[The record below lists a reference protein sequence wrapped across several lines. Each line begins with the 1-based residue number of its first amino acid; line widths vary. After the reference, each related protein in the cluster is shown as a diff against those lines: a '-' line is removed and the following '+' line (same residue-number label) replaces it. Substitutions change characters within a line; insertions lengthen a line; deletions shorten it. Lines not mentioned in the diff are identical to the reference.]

1 MLQSPTIF
9 KQTVE
14 GSKAGF
20 DSLVSLVQT
29 EANTFKQNRLLA
41 AQQAQK
47 AAEMGAK
54 FQYDVAMEQTKAQIQ
69 ASAPPSRAAIFQQEM
84 QHSTKLN
91 EMLAANP
98 NAATRLG
105 VRRFDSRWVEGPNG
119 TGTMITYIMGADGV
133 PKPVDVNQ
141 YQSAFKLYSDAEEA
155 LKTINAVSSAGL
167 PNAGFDG
174 FLGRAE
180 LEPII
185 RDLSNPNMTIVGRAL
200 MEYEAISGRIPSVAN
215 VQSQTRPATDT
226 EIRFAGEVSAARGAV
241 PNLYSLAMPYL
252 SASRGALPMLTP
264 QDIENRPIGY
274 LVQQVTSRLNL
285 LKQQGDKVQKDQELA
300 AEFLAL
306 NQLSEKL
313 NELVSKYP
321 AVRNSRGG
329 DPNKLYLNPKWNGSD
344 PADIFV
350 TETQR
355 GALNATPLSAMP
367 GTDRNFLTT
376 SSFLVNGLSQ

>member
-1 MLQSPTIF
+1 
-9 KQTVE
+9 
-14 GSKAGF
+14 
-20 DSLVSLVQT
+20 
-29 EANTFKQNRLLA
+29 
-41 AQQAQK
+41 
-47 AAEMGAK
+47 
-54 FQYDVAMEQTKAQIQ
+54 
-69 ASAPPSRAAIFQQEM
+69 
-84 QHSTKLN
+84 
-91 EMLAANP
+91 
-98 NAATRLG
+98 
-105 VRRFDSRWVEGPNG
+105 
-119 TGTMITYIMGADGV
+119 V
-133 PKPVDVNQ
+133 PKRVDVNQ

-241 PNLYSLAMPYL
+241 PNLYSLAMPFL

-274 LVQQVTSRLNL
+274 ILQQVTSRLNL
-285 LKQQGDKVQKDQELA
+285 LKRPDGKVEDDDAQ
-300 AEFLAL
+300 EFLAL

-313 NELVSKYP
+313 NDLVSKYP

-329 DPNKLYLNPKWNGSD
+329 DPNKLYLNPRWNGSD

>member
-14 GSKAGF
+14 GSKVGF

-69 ASAPPSRAAIFQQEM
+69 ASAPPSRSAIFQQEM

-91 EMLAANP
+91 EMLAENP
-98 NAATRLG
+98 DAATRLQ

-119 TGTMITYIMGADGV
+119 TGTMVTYIMGADGV

-141 YQSAFKLYSDAEEA
+141 YQSAFKLYSEAEEA
-155 LKTINAVSSAGL
+155 LKTINTVSSAGL
-167 PNAGFDG
+167 PNAGFEG
-174 FLGRAE
+174 FMGRAE
-180 LEPII
+180 LQPLIEGLSSN
-185 RDLSNPNMTIVGRAL
+185 DLPTLGRAL
-200 MEYEAISGRIPSVAN
+200 MEYKAVSGRIPSVAN

-226 EIRFAGEVSAARGAV
+226 EVRFAGEVSAARGAV
-241 PNLYSLAMPYL
+241 PNLYSIAMPYL

-274 LVQQVTSRLNL
+274 IVQQVNSRLNL
-285 LKQQGDKVQKDQELA
+285 LKQQGDKVQKDEDLA

-313 NELVSKYP
+313 NDLVSKYP
-321 AVRNSRGG
+321 AVRNNRGG
-329 DPNKLYLNPKWNGSD
+329 DPNKLYLNPRWNTSD
-344 PADIFV
+344 PADIFI

-355 GALNATPLSAMP
+355 NALNATPLSAMP

>member
-69 ASAPPSRAAIFQQEM
+69 ASAPPSRSAIFQQEM

-91 EMLAANP
+91 EMLAENP

-141 YQSAFKLYSDAEEA
+141 YQSTFKLYTDAEKA
-155 LKTINAVSSAGL
+155 LETINTVSSAGL
-167 PNAGFDG
+167 PNAGFEG
-174 FLGRAE
+174 FMGRAE
-180 LEPII
+180 LEPLI
-185 RDLSNPNMTIVGRAL
+185 RDLSSNDLPTLGRAL
-200 MEYEAISGRIPSVAN
+200 MEYEAISGRIPSVAF

-241 PNLYSLAMPYL
+241 PNLYNQAMPYL
-252 SASRGALPMLTP
+252 SATNGALPALTP
-264 QDIENRPIGY
+264 QDIQNRPIGY
-274 LVQQVTSRLNL
+274 IVQQVTSRLNL
-285 LKQQGDKVQKDQELA
+285 LKQQGDKVQKDEDLA

-313 NELVSKYP
+313 NDLVSKYP
-321 AVRNSRGG
+321 AVRNNRGG
-329 DPNKLYLNPKWNGSD
+329 DPNKLYLNPRWNTSD
-344 PADIFV
+344 PADIFI

-355 GALNATPLSAMP
+355 NALNATPLSAMP

>member
-20 DSLVSLVQT
+20 DSLVSLVQI

-98 NAATRLG
+98 NAATRLQ
-105 VRRFDSRWVEGPNG
+105 VRRFDSRWMEGPNG
-119 TGTMITYIMGADGV
+119 TGTMVTYIMGDDGV

-141 YQSAFKLYSDAEEA
+141 YQSAFKLYSEAEDA
-155 LKTINAVSSAGL
+155 LQTINTVSSAGL

-174 FLGRAE
+174 FMGRSELQPLIAGLSSNDLPTLG
-180 LEPII
+180 L
-185 RDLSNPNMTIVGRAL
+185 AL
-200 MEYEAISGRIPSVAN
+200 MEYKAVSGRIPSVDL
-215 VQSQTRPATDT
+215 VKTQVKQPTDA
-226 EIRFAGEVSAARGAV
+226 EVRIAGEVTAARGNVAV
-241 PNLYSLAMPYL
+241 LYNQAMPYL
-252 SASRGALPMLTP
+252 SLTNGALPGLTV
-264 QDIENRPIGY
+264 QSLETESIANIM
-274 LVQQVTSRLNL
+274 QQVNTRLNL
-285 LKQQGDKVQKDQELA
+285 LKKPDGKVDSDA
-300 AEFLAL
+300 AQEFLAL
-306 NQLSEKL
+306 NQLNEKL
-313 NELVSKYP
+313 NELVDKYGM
-321 AVRNSRGG
+321 VRNNRGG
-329 DPNKLYLNPKWNGSD
+329 DFYDLYLNPQWKNGSD
-344 PADIFV
+344 PAEIFV
-350 TETQR
+350 TKNQR
-355 GALNATPLSAMP
+355 QMINANPLSASS
-367 GTDRNFLTT
+367 GVNNTYQSTSNF
-376 SSFLVNGLSQ
+376 FNALSQPQ